1 MQHTN
6 CCYLLFEIYFQNAL
20 ATVVCTWLLHTV
32 WHSLWCICCYT
43 LFDIVCGVY
52 TAVTHCLNTVS
63 CIHCC
68 YTLFEHCVV
77 YTLLLHAVWTL
88 CGVYIGVTHCLN
100 TVWCIHCCY
109 TLFEHCVVYTLVLHT
124 VWTLCGVYTAVTHC
138 LNTVWSRIT
147 VCLQS
152 RVAVQSKGER
162 SFHIFYQLLLGA
174 DTQLLSEYLSLS
186 WFGVPHACSM
196 TLPLLALLG
205 VAPWTI
211 LGGPFLMDH
220 SCGTILDG
228 SLLINHSSW
237 TMMYHSWWT
246 ILDGPSLMN
255 HS

>member
-100 TVWCIHCCY
+100 TVW
-109 TLFEHCVVYTLVLHT
+109 
-124 VWTLCGVYTAVTHC
+124 
-138 LNTVWSRIT
+138 SRII

>member
-88 CGVYIGVTHCLN
+88 CGVYIG
-100 TVWCIHCCY
+100 
-109 TLFEHCVVYTLVLHT
+109 
-124 VWTLCGVYTAVTHC
+124 VTHC